1 MNNRKMNW
9 WKMQFYNRFLP
20 PIILLILMRWKIY
33 YVFLWFSLIFWF
45 FWWPL
50 ADADSFSLWTF
61 FVLSSIISI
70 SQTPPRSVCSSCCV
84 GMLHFSITCIQTSTH
99 QTCKMYGRKMSK
111 KMIDSLL
118 EHRSCLL
125 CRYRTYTLRL
135 RRDCIQ
141 NLCNHCGLDKPV
153 HISQCLLQDRRIFL
167 TTQTNPQWN
176 SHPEKYHKENS
187 LQHRR
192 VQQTS

>member
-1 MNNRKMNW
+1 
-9 WKMQFYNRFLP
+9 
-20 PIILLILMRWKIY
+20 
-33 YVFLWFSLIFWF
+33 
-45 FWWPL
+45 
-50 ADADSFSLWTF
+50 
-61 FVLSSIISI
+61 
-70 SQTPPRSVCSSCCV
+70 
-84 GMLHFSITCIQTSTH
+84 
-99 QTCKMYGRKMSK
+99 MSK

-187 LQHRR
+187 LQLFIYSRSRISALECNSRENTNYKREYYLPSTTDQVNPKTTNARAKKIFILKYR
-192 VQQTS
+192 VDRLFK